1 MKNILTSTL
10 SIIFAVLMIA
20 SCSNTTQDTS
30 TENSEG
36 LSLMKSY
43 CFSCH
48 NPTAAEDNR
57 LAPPMFA
64 VKRHY
69 SGGKMKREAFV
80 QAIVDFVN
88 DPTSESSKMPGAV
101 KKFGIMPKMG
111 YDEEDVRKI
120 AEYMYDN
127 DLQKPDWFEA
137 HRKKQHGVSQD
148 TNFLK
153 YGKELALKTK
163 AILGK
168 NLKVAL
174 MKGGSQYAVEFCN
187 TRAIH
192 ITDSMATELNVSIKR
207 VSDQNRNPNNL
218 ANETELAYIL
228 SAKTAL
234 KEGKQPKG
242 QIQEVD
248 GKLIGYY
255 PIITNEMC
263 IQCHGKEVDIN
274 EATIAKLRSLYPEDK
289 AKGYSVNELR
299 GIWVVEMDE

>member
-10 SIIFAVLMIA
+10 LLLFAALMIA
-20 SCSNTTQDTS
+20 SCSNKKSDTS
-30 TENSEG
+30 EENAEG
-36 LSLMKSY
+36 LALMKSY

-48 NPTAAEDNR
+48 NPTAAEDDR

-69 SGGKMKREAFV
+69 SGGTMKKEDFV

-88 DPTSESSKMPGAV
+88 DPSNDNSKMPGAV

-120 AEYMYDN
+120 AAYMYDN

-137 HRKKQHGVSQD
+137 HRKRQHASTTD
-148 TNFLK
+148 TNYLK
-153 YGKELALKTK
+153 LGKELALKTK

-168 NLKVAL
+168 NLKAAL
-174 MKGGSQYAVEFCN
+174 MHGGSEYAVEFCN

-192 ITDSMATELNVSIKR
+192 LTDSMATELNASIKR

-263 IQCHGKEVDIN
+263 IQCHGTTSDIN
-274 EATIAKLRSLYPEDK
+274 ESTIAKLKALYPEDK
-289 AKGYSVNELR
+289 ATGYSTNELR
-299 GIWVVEMDE
+299 GIWVVEMEK